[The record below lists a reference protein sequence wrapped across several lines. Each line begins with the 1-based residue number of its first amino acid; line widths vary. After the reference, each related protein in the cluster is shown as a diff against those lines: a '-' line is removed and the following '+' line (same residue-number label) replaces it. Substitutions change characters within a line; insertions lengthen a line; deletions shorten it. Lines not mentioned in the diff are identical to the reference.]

1 MTRGVA
7 LEGAVV
13 LSLGEW
19 AASDDP
25 SDVLVCLGL
34 GSCVALCLYDPLRSI
49 GGMAHMVLPDSSAR
63 GAKSSGA
70 KFVDVAVPLLLREM
84 EAKGAG
90 RARLRAHLIG
100 GALMLQGAAFKATV
114 NIGQR
119 NAQAARAARAALRS
133 AGVRVRGEE
142 LGGSNGR
149 TVRLELATGRLTAA
163 TAGQASHEL

>member
-70 KFVDVAVPLLLREM
+70 KFVDVAVPLLLQEM

-119 NAQAARAARAALRS
+119 NAQAARAALRS
-133 AGVRVRGEE
+133 AGVRVRGDE

>member
-19 AASDDP
+19 AASDAP

-119 NAQAARAARAALRS
+119 NAQAARAALRS